1 VRRGRVGVALAGA
14 LLGGACL
21 IPQEDNI
28 LPDLPPPLNQPPRIV
43 ESEVQP
49 PTSIFSVDGGTGCP
63 AVVFQAPVED
73 PDVNDL
79 LFFDYFVDAN
89 LNPNSVAQG
98 TISPSGVPLRT
109 EMATYTVAF
118 PSGSPASSP
127 GVHLVEV
134 VVADGPLINRV
145 PLPRTVPLPD
155 GGTRIDPTFAV
166 SHAWQVTVTGGACP

>member
-1 VRRGRVGVALAGA
+1 MNRGWVGGALAA
-14 LLGGACL
+14 AFLGGACL

-49 PTSIFSVDGGTGCP
+49 PETLFSVDGGTGCP
-63 AVVFQAPVED
+63 PLLFQAPVED

-79 LFFDYFVDAN
+79 LFFEYFVDAN
-89 LNPNSVAQG
+89 SVVQG
-98 TISPSGVPLRT
+98 TIPPSGAPLRT
-109 EMATYTVAF
+109 EEAAYTVTF
-118 PSGSPASSP
+118 PSGTPASNP
-127 GVHLVEV
+127 GIHLVEL

-155 GGTRIDPTFAV
+155 GGSRVDPTFAV